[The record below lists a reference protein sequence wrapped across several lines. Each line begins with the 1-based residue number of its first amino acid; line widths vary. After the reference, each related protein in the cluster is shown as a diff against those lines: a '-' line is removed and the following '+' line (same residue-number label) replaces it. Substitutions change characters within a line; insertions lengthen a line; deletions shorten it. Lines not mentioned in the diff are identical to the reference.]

1 MRIKKVRKAEDGITK
16 IRKFPIDTKKGYR
29 AKVVEKETPE
39 GRTATLKVRRTI
51 GSFLSGKPKGGDVQ
65 LPAYNVPQRRVPQDS
80 PERPLKEPSGNQEI
94 PRRTKNGGKITKKPI
109 IKLKNKTKKK

>member
-1 MRIKKVRKAEDGITK
+1 MAKIKKAQDGVTK
-16 IRKFPIDTKKGYR
+16 TRTFPVDSKKGYR
-29 AKVVEKETPE
+29 SKVVEKETPE

-51 GSFLSGKPKGGDVQ
+51 GSFLSGKRRGGDAQ
-65 LPAYNVPQRRVPQDS
+65 LPAYNVPQPRNPQDS
-80 PERPLKEPSGNQEI
+80 PERPKGSNTGNQEI